1 MGMYVCAGAVAVLV
15 LVLAPGTGPIVASN
29 SLQVLSSLAEVAAA
43 VALIGSWKIGGRA
56 LNGWLGVALADRGIL
71 SVTHHSIDTLKIG
84 PAGLVEP
91 FGRLVV
97 CVIAAA
103 CVYAA
108 MTTSEVDSAFRPLR
122 TIVASTMFGLL
133 GLVALDRTFMDL
145 GTLGTSPMFYRA
157 SLGACATVWLAVAV
171 VAHSSVRRGSGATR
185 LWAASYASILG
196 VSSAVDATVVLSHW
210 GTMVEQ
216 FAIFVAACLIFVASA
231 WELRCTAHGQD
242 RYALTL
248 RVALNHSE
256 EEMERDRGQVEER
269 LHDLRNAVAALRAA
283 DHTLR
288 RYGGRLEAD
297 ARKRLADALTYEL
310 SRLQTLIEPGRRQR
324 TETFLLADAL
334 DPVLTAERSCGSV
347 ILADLP
353 STLVQGDRDALA
365 QVVQNLLVN
374 SRRYAP
380 GSPIT
385 PSADRVDNRIVM
397 RVSDRGPG
405 IPLEVRDLIFL
416 RGRRGSNSVGTK
428 GSGIGLYVASNL
440 MSDMGGSLTLG
451 DTDDGA
457 TFVVEVPL
465 PIGPVTTAKPLE
477 IDLRHT
483 GVLN

>member
-1 MGMYVCAGAVAVLV
+1 M
-15 LVLAPGTGPIVASN
+15 
-29 SLQVLSSLAEVAAA
+29 
-43 VALIGSWKIGGRA
+43 
-56 LNGWLGVALADRGIL
+56 
-71 SVTHHSIDTLKIG
+71 
-84 PAGLVEP
+84 
-91 FGRLVV
+91 
-97 CVIAAA
+97 
-103 CVYAA
+103 
-108 MTTSEVDSAFRPLR
+108 
-122 TIVASTMFGLL
+122 
-133 GLVALDRTFMDL
+133 
-145 GTLGTSPMFYRA
+145 
-157 SLGACATVWLAVAV
+157 
-171 VAHSSVRRGSGATR
+171 
-185 LWAASYASILG
+185 
-196 VSSAVDATVVLSHW
+196 
-210 GTMVEQ
+210 
-216 FAIFVAACLIFVASA
+216 
-231 WELRCTAHGQD
+231 
-242 RYALTL
+242 
-248 RVALNHSE
+248 
-256 EEMERDRGQVEER
+256 
-269 LHDLRNAVAALRAA
+269 
-283 DHTLR
+283 
-288 RYGGRLEAD
+288 
-297 ARKRLADALTYEL
+297 
-310 SRLQTLIEPGRRQR
+310 
-324 TETFLLADAL
+324 
-334 DPVLTAERSCGSV
+334 

-385 PSADRVDNRIVM
+385 LSADRVDNRIVM